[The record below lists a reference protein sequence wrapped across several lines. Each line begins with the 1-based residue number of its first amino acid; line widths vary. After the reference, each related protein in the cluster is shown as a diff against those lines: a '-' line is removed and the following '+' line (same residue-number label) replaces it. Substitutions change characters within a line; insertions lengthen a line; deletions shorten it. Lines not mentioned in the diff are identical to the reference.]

1 MFGKLKN
8 KLKEWASKVSE
19 IKENP
24 TEVIEEFEDKI
35 IEKSEITTKEENK
48 GFLKKLFGK
57 KVPDNYFIY
66 KAEGR
71 SKKEI
76 DENLASLEKIYGKGF
91 AYNQIFKSKESREQ
105 IIQKFKEKIKEFSIK
120 NPKMKFII
128 DYSYGFGRMMKLELE
143 ECEKY
148 NFEIIEINKKNKD
161 SIIDKKPSAT
171 KITIDSD
178 KLKDNKVEEE
188 TLQISKHKS
197 KNIDSKVPKQGFLK
211 KLLSSKKIIT
221 EEQFMNYS
229 EDLEM
234 ILLENN
240 VALVVSDKIIEELK
254 NNIVGIELSKKEI
267 EKKISSALK
276 EIIESIL
283 LEPFD
288 IIEEI
293 KNKDGPYVM
302 IFCGINGV
310 GKTTTIAKFV
320 NMLKEKGLTSVM
332 AAADTFRA
340 AAIEQLKIHGDK
352 LNVKVISHK
361 YGSDPAAVGFDA
373 IKYAKKN
380 KIDVVLIDT
389 AGRMHTAINLLQEMV
404 KIKRVCKP
412 DRTIFLGES
421 ITGND
426 AVDQIKAFNDT
437 IGIDGIILSKA
448 DIDEKGGTAL
458 SVGYIT
464 QKPILFLGTGQ
475 NYKDLEPFDKKKF
488 IEKLGL

>member
-19 IKENP
+19 IKE
-24 TEVIEEFEDKI
+24 ESEEIIEEFQEEID
-35 IEKSEITTKEENK
+35 EKSEITTKEEKK

-57 KVPDNYFIY
+57 KEEEIIEEY
-66 KAEGR
+66 KEDIKEVAKKETK
-71 SKKEI
+71 SKKTIKPSSKKTDRVGVVDTKDIEKITDKEI
-76 DENLASLEKIYGKGF
+76 DKKLKEELKSGNFEESKTATYSGMDAFEKATIPEEKP
-91 AYNQIFKSKESREQ
+91 
-105 IIQKFKEKIKEFSIK
+105 KEKTKDK
-120 NPKMKFII
+120 
-128 DYSYGFGRMMKLELE
+128 
-143 ECEKY
+143 
-148 NFEIIEINKKNKD
+148 EIIKPAVKETDRVGVVGTKD
-161 SIIDKKPSAT
+161 IEEKP
-171 KITIDSD
+171 
-178 KLKDNKVEEE
+178 KV
-188 TLQISKHKS
+188 
-197 KNIDSKVPKQGFLK
+197 GFFK
-211 KLLSSKKIIT
+211 KLLSSKKTIT
-221 EEQFMNYS
+221 DKQFMEYS

-240 VALVVSDKIIEELK
+240 VALEVSDKIIEELK
-254 NNIVGIELSKKEI
+254 NNIVGKELSKKEI
-267 EKKISSALK
+267 QDTIESSLK
-276 EIIESIL
+276 EIIESVL

-288 IIEEI
+288 ILEEI
-293 KNKDGPYVM
+293 KNKEGPYVM

-310 GKTTTIAKFV
+310 GKTTTIAKFA
-320 NMLKEKGLTSVM
+320 NMLKTKGLTSVM

-340 AAIEQLKIHGDK
+340 AAIEQLKIHGEK
-352 LNVKVISHK
+352 LDIKVIAHE

-373 IKYAKKN
+373 VKYAKKN
-380 KIDVVLIDT
+380 NIDVVLIDT
-389 AGRMHTAINLLQEMV
+389 AGRIHTATNLLQEMA

-426 AVDQIKAFNDT
+426 AVDQVKAFNEH

-458 SVGYIT
+458 SVGYVT

-475 NYKDLEPFDKKKF
+475 NYEDIEPFDKKKF